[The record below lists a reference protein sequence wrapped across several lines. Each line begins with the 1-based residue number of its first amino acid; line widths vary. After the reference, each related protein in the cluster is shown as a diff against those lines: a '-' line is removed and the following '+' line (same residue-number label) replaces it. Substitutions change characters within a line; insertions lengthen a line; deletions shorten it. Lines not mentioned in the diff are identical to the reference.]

1 MFEIFSLFIVV
12 EKGRKKMGFPEW
24 ATVSVWLNQELSAQY
39 PDPEVIALPEIKN
52 LDIPELSSYEDNASE
67 EFWGKF
73 PKRELPAT
81 VNH

>member
-52 LDIPELSSYEDNASE
+52 LEVPELESYEVVPE
-67 EFWGKF
+67 ESFGSLF
-73 PKRELPAT
+73 LS
-81 VNH
+81 VNFLIK